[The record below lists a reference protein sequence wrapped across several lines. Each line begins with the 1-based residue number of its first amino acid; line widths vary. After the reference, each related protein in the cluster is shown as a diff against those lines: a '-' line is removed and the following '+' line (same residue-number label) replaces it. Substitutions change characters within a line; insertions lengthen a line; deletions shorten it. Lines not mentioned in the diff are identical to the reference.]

1 MSDSDSKSL
10 LLVLERLQNKM
21 EYITVIVEKLKDDVK
36 HLKTQKEDNLSCEQ
50 VKKRKIVQDFDDRH
64 C

>member
-10 LLVLERLQNKM
+10 LLALERLQNKM

-36 HLKTQKEDNLSCEQ
+36 LLKTQKEDNLSCEQ
-50 VKKRKIVQDFDDRH
+50 LKNER
-64 C
+64 